1 MDGYQRLANAVII
14 EAAKDFR
21 AAYRR
26 MKRFPNDTRAQAEV
40 REITKFFCSEWFE
53 VLSDA
58 DGPTLLR
65 RMMEEI
71 DAGKNTRMR
80 RKKER

>member
-40 REITKFFCSEWFE
+40 REITKFFCSERFE

-58 DGPTLLR
+58 DGPMLLR

-71 DAGKNTRMR
+71 DAGKNTRTR